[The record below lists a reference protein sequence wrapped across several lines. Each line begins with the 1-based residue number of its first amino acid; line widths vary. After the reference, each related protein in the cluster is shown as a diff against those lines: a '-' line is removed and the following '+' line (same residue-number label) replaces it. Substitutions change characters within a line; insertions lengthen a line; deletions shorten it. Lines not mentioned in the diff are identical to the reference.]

1 MSAAVT
7 IATLLILLFCVF
19 EVVGVATDY
28 WMTVGHISRL
38 VKSHAGLFKICY
50 EVFTIQ
56 KCFNYVQYAE
66 KFLNGK
72 NCNFCNCVY

>member
-7 IATLLILLFCVF
+7 IATLLILLCCVL

-28 WMTVGHISRL
+28 WMTAG
-38 VKSHAGLFKICY
+38 KSHAGLFKICY

-66 KFLNGK
+66 TFLNGK
-72 NCNFCNCVY
+72 NCNFCYCVY

>member
-56 KCFNYVQYAE
+56 SVSITFNMR
-66 KFLNGK
+66 K
-72 NCNFCNCVY
+72 NF

>member
-1 MSAAVT
+1 MPAAAAIGT
-7 IATLLILLFCVF
+7 SLILLCCVL
-19 EVVGVATDY
+19 EVLGVATGY
-28 WMTVGHISRL
+28 WMTVGYTARL
-38 VKSHAGLFKICY
+38 VKSHAGLFKFCY

-56 KCFNYVQYAE
+56 KCFYYVQYAE